1 MIHTLKSQ
9 GLSLS
14 EIARQLG
21 CDRKTVRKYLR
32 YHADDPSAME
42 RKCRTRKLAPY
53 ERYLLERINQFPKLT
68 ATRLMREIR
77 KLGFDGGYTI
87 VSDYLRKVRPR
98 PEAEFEVRF
107 ETPAGHQGQVDFA
120 TFAVRFEQAPDQL
133 RRIYLFSMLLG
144 HSRYLWGRFCDNQ
157 ILQTVLRMH
166 LRAFDA
172 FGSVVLDY

>member
-1 MIHTLKSQ
+1 
-9 GLSLS
+9 
-14 EIARQLG
+14 
-21 CDRKTVRKYLR
+21 
-32 YHADDPSAME
+32 
-42 RKCRTRKLAPY
+42 
-53 ERYLLERINQFPKLT
+53 
-68 ATRLMREIR
+68 MREIR

-87 VSDYLRKVRPR
+87 VSDYLRNVRPR

-157 ILQTVLRMH
+157 TLQTVLRMH

-172 FGSVVLDY
+172 FGGVPKQILYDRMKTAVIGEDATGEVIYNRSLVSLLEHYGAVPRACQPYPAKTNGKGSYCTY